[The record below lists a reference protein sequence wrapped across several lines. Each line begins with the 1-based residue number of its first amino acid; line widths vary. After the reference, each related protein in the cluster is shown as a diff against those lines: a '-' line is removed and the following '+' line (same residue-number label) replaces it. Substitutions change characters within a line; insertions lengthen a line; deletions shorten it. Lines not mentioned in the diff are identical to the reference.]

1 MHNSKHHLISLSN
14 NGYWFLYKQ
23 HSYLYYLFSSH
34 FVYLHVSF
42 HLHSINQPVAHPPIH
57 SQPIHLSIHPSIHT
71 YTFPCIHLYPFICFS
86 PIHPLNHQFTH
97 THRHSSLDIVVVQS
111 LSRVRLSVTP
121 WTAAC
126 QTSRP
131 FTISQ
136 SLLKLMSIESVMS
149 SNHLI
154 LCNPVSSC
162 PQSFPASGLF
172 QWVSSLHQVAKV
184 LELQLQHSPANE
196 YSGLISFRIN
206 WLDLLAV

>member
-1 MHNSKHHLISLSN
+1 MVTDFCINSTHIFTIYLVVILSIYMYPFTFTLLINL
-14 NGYWFLYKQ
+14 W
-23 HSYLYYLFSSH
+23 
-34 FVYLHVSF
+34 
-42 HLHSINQPVAHPPIH
+42 PIH
-57 SQPIHLSIHPSIHT
+57 PFILNQSIYPSTHPYNT

-86 PIHPLNHQFTH
+86 PIHPLNYQFTH
-97 THRHSSLDIVVVQS
+97 THRHLSLDIVVVQS

-121 WTAAC
+121 WIAAC
-126 QTSRP
+126 QTSGP